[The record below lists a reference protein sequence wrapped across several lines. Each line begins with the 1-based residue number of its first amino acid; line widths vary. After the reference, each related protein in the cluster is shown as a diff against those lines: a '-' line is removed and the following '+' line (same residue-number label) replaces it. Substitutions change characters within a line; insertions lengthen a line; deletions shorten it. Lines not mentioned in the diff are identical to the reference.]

1 MQDHKRSGV
10 SQLRF
15 ASPLGD
21 SVLCLFQRRTTE
33 MGTKFLSRLFG
44 PAFRAVKS
52 MFVSEDRWRGVA
64 TLADLPESLGS
75 LLQAPADV
83 RQNRV
88 EILANRL
95 RELQDSD
102 LVELDIEAR
111 RWYYAEDGRKAWWA
125 VRPQDIG
132 ILLKFTQTSGF
143 HIVGLLSFHPSG
155 HVREAALRELGE
167 LGAPE
172 ALPYLLLRLNDWADP
187 VVQLAQDLLPRIAAL
202 QSGASVLEHM
212 DMVLKLQRSTRRNH
226 APWVDHFLDYLSQ
239 PEQGDVLFQGL
250 RSPSLPTRRLCFDL
264 ALKTGALTGLALLG
278 ISQGEPDP
286 IIRRKVQRAVLSHAR
301 PEELEEILSLALRD
315 PVPSCRRAA
324 LEWLEETQSPDRE
337 GHCREALLDRSRSVR
352 ETARWTLRQLGVGSV
367 REPYLAALR
376 SSKQAQQVIG
386 IHGLGEVGQKEDAI
400 LVEPFSQSPISNLR
414 NAAITALG
422 RLDAKGYTALFLDAM
437 ASDHPGTSRLGT
449 EILLQNGPWPNRD
462 WLRGLYRSTP
472 HGHVRRRVLSFVH
485 KLPKWQG
492 MAFFLDVMPT
502 NPEDIDPSM
511 ALHLD
516 KWLRSLLRVPPP
528 QGTEREEAKARLWAA
543 RERLGWRVLPEVDGQ
558 LE

>member
-1 MQDHKRSGV
+1 
-10 SQLRF
+10 
-15 ASPLGD
+15 
-21 SVLCLFQRRTTE
+21 
-33 MGTKFLSRLFG
+33 MGTKLLSRVFG
-44 PAFRAVKS
+44 PVVRALGFRHEPQAS
-52 MFVSEDRWRGVA
+52 QEAMDRWCGVN

-75 LLQAPADV
+75 LLQAPVEA
-83 RQNRV
+83 RQQRA
-88 EILANRL
+88 ETLAKRL
-95 RELQDSD
+95 IELPDHD
-102 LVELDIEAR
+102 LVELDLEAR
-111 RWYYAEDGRKAWWA
+111 RWYHAANERQAWWA
-125 VRPQDIG
+125 LRPQDIG
-132 ILLKFTQTSGF
+132 RFLEFEPNANTHLI
-143 HIVGLLSFHPSG
+143 GLLSFHPSG
-155 HVREAALRELGE
+155 RVREAALRKLGE

-187 VVQLAQDLLPRIAAL
+187 VVQLAQNLLPRIAAL

-239 PEQGDVLFQGL
+239 PEQGDVLVQGL

-264 ALKTGALTGLALLG
+264 ALKTGALDGFALLA

-286 IIRRKVQRAVLSHAR
+286 IIRRKVQRAVLNHAR